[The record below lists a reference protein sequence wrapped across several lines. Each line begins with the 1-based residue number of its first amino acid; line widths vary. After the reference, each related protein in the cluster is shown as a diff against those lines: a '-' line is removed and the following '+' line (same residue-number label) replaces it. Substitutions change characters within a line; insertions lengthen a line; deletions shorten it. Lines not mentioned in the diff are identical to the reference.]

1 MQDDGTQGDH
11 ACAVHFFAGIYRR
24 CGVVLPLAE
33 EKHEKDIWHAHAY
46 ETCKIGRNLDFHYYY
61 FFYLFYLLEIIL
73 YPRIGFKSLLFFI
86 FEIYIVCI
94 CIDRPRLSISVQRYK
109 FDVTA

>member
-1 MQDDGTQGDH
+1 MRYLIIVLTFFLLNITNSSLAQQKDQRAGD
-11 ACAVHFFAGIYRR
+11 CEQTKSQFDYFCSSCYR
-24 CGVVLPLAE
+24 
-33 EKHEKDIWHAHAY
+33 
-46 ETCKIGRNLDFHYYY
+46 
-61 FFYLFYLLEIIL
+61 FYLFYLLEIIL